1 MNEYLGIDWRV
12 KRVTKAD
19 VEEAINLFR
28 DKVRKKNR
36 LPTNSWIGQTLEEC
50 FEKVLKERE
59 AR

>member
-1 MNEYLGIDWRV
+1 MSEYLGINWRF
-12 KRVTKAD
+12 KRVTRAD

-28 DKVRKKNR
+28 DKVRKKDR
-36 LPTNSWIGQTLEEC
+36 LPSKSWIGQTLEEC